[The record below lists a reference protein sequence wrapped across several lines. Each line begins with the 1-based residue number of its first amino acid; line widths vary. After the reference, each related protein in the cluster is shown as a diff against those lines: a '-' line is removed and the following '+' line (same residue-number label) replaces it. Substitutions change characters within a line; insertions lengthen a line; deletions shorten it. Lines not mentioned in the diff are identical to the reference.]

1 MPGAAE
7 AIQRAVHALEAG
19 ALTVWVRRLLAVLGI
34 IFLAIFYTVYPGH
47 VRGLATSQ
55 AMDQAQIGREI
66 ARGHGW
72 STKFARPRA
81 IAQLQA
87 HGKNVPQKIWT
98 DTYNAPLPPLV
109 DAIALV
115 PVRSRLHM
123 GPRDVVAAADVAIVW
138 MSILLFLGSVVVL
151 YFLAKRLFDRR
162 LALLACG
169 LVLLCD
175 MMWQYSLS
183 GLPQM
188 LLLFLF
194 NATLYALVRAVEASY
209 GGGRVGVWLAVMGV
223 GFGLLALTH
232 ALTIWMFIAAVIF
245 CVFFF
250 RPRGWAAIIVLAAFA
265 IIYMPWL
272 LRTFVVSGNP
282 AGAAIYSV
290 LDGTGGHTE
299 AGWMRMVDVD
309 LAGVGP
315 RAFRDKLTTNLFAQ
329 TGRIFDYLGWSIVA
343 LTFFV
348 ALTHTFKRSET
359 ATVRW
364 IVLAMWLGAVAGM
377 SIFGVNEE
385 QGVAANQMH
394 LLFMPIMTCYGLAF
408 LLVQWNRLGIDIRLA
423 RLGFITLLFI
433 MCALPMADAMLRM
446 LFGPSK
452 SQVRWPPYVPPY
464 IAVLNNWMKPNEVTA
479 SDMPWAVA
487 WYADRPAVWVPD
499 TIKTMTELSD
509 YGMLGMPIKGLYLT
523 PVSGGD
529 NKLRDIVKGEYR
541 DWAPVIQRTIDPNK
555 FALKWATL
563 LGLENECV
571 FFSDH
576 DRQKAATP

>member
-19 ALTVWVRRLLAVLGI
+19 ELTVWVRRLLGVLGI
-34 IFLAIFYTVYPGH
+34 VAIAVFYTVWPGH
-47 VRGLATSQ
+47 VRGLATAQ

-66 ARGHGW
+66 LHGHGW
-72 STKFARPRA
+72 RTQLVRPRA

-87 HGKNVPQKIWT
+87 HGKNVTQNIWK

-109 DAIALV
+109 DAIALI
-115 PVRSRLHM
+115 PVRAHLQM
-123 GPRDVVAAADVAIVW
+123 TPRDLTAAGDVAIVW
-138 MSILLFLGSVVVL
+138 MSILLFIGSVVIL
-151 YFLAKRLFDRR
+151 YFLAARLFDRR
-162 LALLACG
+162 LAVIACG

-175 MMWQYSLS
+175 MMWQYSLA

-194 NATLYALVRAVEASY
+194 NATLYALVRAIEASY
-209 GGGRVGVWLAVMGV
+209 SGGRVGVWLAAVGV

-232 ALTIWMFIAAVIF
+232 ALTIWMFIAALIF

-265 IIYMPWL
+265 ILYTPWL
-272 LRTFVVSGNP
+272 LRNFVVCGNP
-282 AGAAIYSV
+282 AGSAIYSM

-299 AGWMRMVDVD
+299 AGWMRIVDVD
-309 LAGVGP
+309 LSGVGP
-315 RAFRDKLTTNLFAQ
+315 RAFRDKITTNLFAQ
-329 TGRIFDYLGWSIVA
+329 IGRVFDYLGWRIVA

-348 ALTHTFKRSET
+348 SLMHTFKRSET
-359 ATVRW
+359 ASVRW
-364 IVLAMWLGAVAGM
+364 IVLAMWSGAVLGM
-377 SIFGVNEE
+377 SIFGINEE

-423 RLGFITLLFI
+423 RLGFITLLFV
-433 MCALPMADAMLRM
+433 MCALPMADQMLRM
-446 LFGPSK
+446 MFGPHK
-452 SQVRWPPYVPPY
+452 AQVRWPPYVPPY
-464 IAVLNNWMKPNEVTA
+464 VAVLNNWMKPNEAIA
-479 SDMPWAVA
+479 SDMPWAIA

-499 TIKTMTELSD
+499 TVKTMTDLSD
-509 YGMLGMPIKGLYLT
+509 YGVIGMPINGLYLT
-523 PVSGGD
+523 PISGAD
-529 NKLRDIVKGEYR
+529 NKLRDIIKGEYK
-541 DWAPVIQRTIDPNK
+541 DWAAVIQRTVDVNK
-555 FALKWATL
+555 FPLKWATL

-576 DRQKAATP
+576 DRQKIAAP